1 MKSKTVKSL
10 LCAALM
16 AMTLSMTACGGSD
29 AEVKGE
35 AVVAENVSTEE
46 APVEEETSTEE
57 EAPVEEETSAEE
69 DAPAEEEASGDE
81 SAGDMT
87 LEDYLNAVPEQKQQL
102 EEQIA
107 AQAEEGMS
115 IAIEVKE
122 NDFTYIYTIEDAS
135 LITDELKEN
144 LKTGLDA
151 TTAAFEAMAGSLD
164 NAMGESG
171 VVTLIVRYQDA
182 DGNVLEERSFNA
194 GE

>member
-1 MKSKTVKSL
+1 MKSKAVKSL

-16 AMTLSMTACGGSD
+16 AMTLSITACGGSD
-29 AEVKGE
+29 AEVSGD
-35 AVVAENVSTEE
+35 AAVAEDVSSEE
-46 APVEEETSTEE
+46 TPVEEEVSTEE
-57 EAPVEEETSAEE
+57 EAPD
-69 DAPAEEEASGDE
+69 DA

-87 LEDYLNAVPEQKQQL
+87 LEDYLNAVPDQKQQI
-102 EEQIA
+102 EEQVA

-115 IAIEVKE
+115 IAMEVKG

-151 TTAAFEAMAGSLD
+151 TASVFEMMAGSLD
-164 NAMGESG
+164 DAMGKSG

-182 DGNVLEERSFNA
+182 DGNVLEERSFKA
-194 GE
+194 AE

>member
-1 MKSKTVKSL
+1 MKSKAVKSL

-29 AEVKGE
+29 AEVSGE
-35 AVVAENVSTEE
+35 AVVAENVSSEE
-46 APVEEETSTEE
+46 TPVEEETSTEE
-57 EAPVEEETSAEE
+57 EAPVEEDASTEE
-69 DAPAEEEASGDE
+69 EAPAEEETSDDASVEG
-81 SAGDMT
+81 MT

-115 IAIEVKE
+115 IAMEVKG

-144 LKTGLDA
+144 LTTGLDA
-151 TTAAFEAMAGSLD
+151 TTAAFEAMARSLD
-164 NAMGESG
+164 DAMGESG

-182 DGNVLEERSFNA
+182 DGNVLEERSFKA
-194 GE
+194 AE